1 MVYLVRKQKQGHT
14 YLYLQKCI
22 RVNGKKKTVH
32 VAYLGKED
40 KFSDADIKREIAEAN
55 YKEAEKRE
63 QRK

>member
-1 MVYLVRKQKQGHT
+1 M
-14 YLYLQKCI
+14 
-22 RVNGKKKTVH
+22 H